1 MTAEGFPTLAAE
13 EGLLPC
19 VDPLVLDEVG
29 APGEGLAALVTPVGF
44 LPRVPSPV
52 QGEGRALVEGFPTF
66 SAHEKTLPSTSAR
79 ALTPARGWSFSM
91 FT

>member
-1 MTAEGFPTLAAE
+1 MTAEGFPTLPTE

-19 VDPLVLDEVG
+19 VDSLVLDEVG

-44 LPRVPSPV
+44 LPRVPSSV

-66 SAHEKTLPSTSAR
+66 AAHEKTLPSAGTH
-79 ALTPARGWSFSM
+79 ALMPARGWRFPL